1 MGNCVSLSI
10 SPDQSMTKLCQW
22 LDVKVGH
29 VQNLEKNLSALQATM
44 EELKAKRDDLSRR
57 VTREEYRG
65 LQRLSEF
72 QVWLTRVETFENEVN
87 NLLSARNVQLQ
98 RLCLFGFCSKSLI
111 ASYRYGRSVSL
122 TLREVVKLK
131 SRIFEVIVDKPQ
143 SFEVEE
149 RQLQSTIVGQKRM
162 LENAWNHLMEDRVG
176 IMGLYGMGGVGKTTL
191 LTQLNNKFSGMTC
204 GFDFVIWVVVSKE
217 LQVEKIQNEIARK
230 VGLDGGEWKQKEKSQ
245 KADVIYNF
253 LRKKRFMLFLDD
265 IWEKVDFVEIGIP
278 FPTTQN
284 QCKVAFTTRSKAIC
298 AHMGV
303 EEPMEVKCLSED
315 DAYDL
320 FQKKVGQITLRS
332 DPGIPELARKVA
344 KKCCGLPLALN
355 VVGEAMSCKRT
366 LQEWCYTIDVLTS
379 YAVEFSGM
387 KDKILPLLKYSYDN
401 LKVEEVKMCL
411 LYCALFPEDDRISKE
426 KLISLWICE
435 GIIDGSGG
443 IERAENKG
451 YEIIGILVRASLLME
466 VKWYGTKNVCM
477 HDVVREMALWIASY
491 LGAQKDAFIVRAC
504 SGLDEMPK
512 VENWNVVRRMSLIKN
527 KIHHLSGSHECLE
540 LTTLLL
546 QKANVANIS
555 SEFFKSMPRLAVL
568 DLSYNGNLFEL
579 PDGVS
584 QLVSLQYLNLS
595 YTSIRH
601 LPMGVKELK
610 QLIHLDLEETDNL
623 SNIDGILSSLANL
636 KILNLSRAGFSLDCN
651 ILAELQTLE
660 HLEVLTIEIDL
671 PPGLEQFLSSPKLT
685 CATRNLT
692 IRGMQLESSG
702 ISLPISMGS
711 LRELNIVWCTISEIK
726 MGTISKTVS
735 PLYNP
740 RTTYFSSLSKVII
753 LDCKCVKEL
762 TLLMFA
768 PNLRVLSVQFAKQL
782 EDIINKE
789 KGQQGEKSGIVPFQ
803 RLEFL
808 TLGDLPELKNIY
820 WNPLPFPCLKRVD
833 VIECPNLKKLPLN
846 SQSGKHGENGVIIR
860 YTEKEWIE
868 TMEWED
874 EATKTR
880 FLLSC
885 LHVCETANQD
895 QQPHSSVPA

>member
-1 MGNCVSLSI
+1 MKKV
-10 SPDQSMTKLCQW
+10 CQW
-22 LDVKVGH
+22 LDIQVGYVH
-29 VQNLEKNLSALQATM
+29 NLEKNLAALETTM

-57 VTREEYRG
+57 VTREEDRG

-72 QVWLTRVETFENEVN
+72 QVWLTRVETFENEAN
-87 NLLSARNVQLQ
+87 NLLSARNGQLQ
-98 RLCLFGFCSKSLI
+98 RLCLLGFCSKSLI
-111 ASYRYGRSVSL
+111 LSSRYGKSVSMN
-122 TLREVVKLK
+122 LREVEKLNSK
-131 SRIFEVIVDKPQ
+131 VFEVIVEQ
-143 SFEVEE
+143 AHTFEVEE
-149 RQLQSTIVGQKRM
+149 RQLQSTIVGQKEM

-217 LQVEKIQNEIARK
+217 LQVEKIQSEIARK
-230 VGLDGGEWKQKEKSQ
+230 VGLDGDEWKQKEKSQ

-253 LRKKRFMLFLDD
+253 LRKKRLLLFLDD
-265 IWEKVDFVEIGIP
+265 IWEKVDLVEIGIP

-284 QCKVAFTTRSKAIC
+284 RCKVAFTTRSKAIC

-401 LKVEEVKMCL
+401 LEVEQVKTCL
-411 LYCALFPEDDRISKE
+411 LYCTLFPEDDKIPKE

-451 YEIIGILVRASLLME
+451 YDIIGSLVRASLLTD
-466 VKWYGTKNVCM
+466 VKWYGTENVCM
-477 HDVVREMALWIASY
+477 HDVVREMALWIASD
-491 LGAQKDAFIVRAC
+491 LGAQKEAFIVRAGA
-504 SGLDEMPK
+504 GLSEMPK
-512 VENWNVVRRMSLIKN
+512 VENCNVVRRMSLIKN
-527 KIHHLSGSHECLE
+527 KIHHLSSSHEYLE

-546 QKANVANIS
+546 QKANLTNIS

-579 PDGVS
+579 PYGIS

-601 LPMGVKELK
+601 LSMGVQELK
-610 QLIHLDLEETDNL
+610 KLIHLDLEETDNL
-623 SNIDGILSSLANL
+623 SNIDGILSSLHNL

-651 ILAELQTLE
+651 ILEELQTLE
-660 HLEVLTIEIDL
+660 HLEILTIEIDL
-671 PPGLEQFLSSPKLT
+671 NKV
-685 CATRNLT
+685 
-692 IRGMQLESSG
+692 
-702 ISLPISMGS
+702 SMEN
-711 LRELNIVWCTISEIK
+711 LREFNIVWCSISEIK
-726 MGTISKTVS
+726 MGTICSF
-735 PLYNP
+735 LN
-740 RTTYFSSLSKVII
+740 LSKVII

-768 PNLRVLSVQFAKQL
+768 PNLRVLSVQFAKKL
-782 EDIINKE
+782 DVINKE
-789 KGQQGEKSGIVPFQ
+789 KSRHGGEKSGIVPFR

-808 TLGDLPELKNIY
+808 LLGDLPELKNIY
-820 WNPLPFPCLKRVD
+820 WNPLPFPCLKRID
-833 VIECPNLKKLPLN
+833 IIRCPNLKKLPLD
-846 SQSGKHGENGVIIR
+846 SQSGKHGGNGVIIR
-860 YTEKEWIE
+860 YTVKEWIE
-868 TMEWED
+868 TVEWID

-880 FLLSC
+880 FLRSC
-885 LHVCETANQD
+885 LHVCETPNQD
-895 QQPHSSVPA
+895 NQPHSSVPTSAEWIELRSSHLSNARLY

>member
-10 SPDQSMTKLCQW
+10 SSDQSMKKVCQW
-22 LDVKVGH
+22 LDIQVGYVH
-29 VQNLEKNLSALQATM
+29 NLEKNLTALETTM

-57 VTREEYRG
+57 VTREEDRG

-72 QVWLTRVETFENEVN
+72 QVWLTRVETFENEAN
-87 NLLSARNVQLQ
+87 NLLIARNVQLQ
-98 RLCLFGFCSKSLI
+98 RLCLLGFCSKSLI
-111 ASYRYGRSVSL
+111 LSYRYGKSVSM
-122 TLREVVKLK
+122 TLREVEKLNSK
-131 SRIFEVIVDKPQ
+131 VFEVIVEQ
-143 SFEVEE
+143 AHTFEVEE
-149 RQLQSTIVGQKRM
+149 RQLQSTIVGLKEM

-176 IMGLYGMGGVGKTTL
+176 IMGFYGMGGVGKTTL
-191 LTQLNNKFSGMTC
+191 ITQLNNKFSGMTC

-217 LQVEKIQNEIARK
+217 LQVEKIQSEIARK
-230 VGLDGGEWKQKEKSQ
+230 PKSQ

-265 IWEKVDFVEIGIP
+265 IWEKVDLVEIGIP

-284 QCKVAFTTRSKAIC
+284 RCKVAFTTRSKAIC

-344 KKCCGLPLALN
+344 KKCSGLPLALN
-355 VVGEAMSCKRT
+355 DVGEAMSCKRT

-401 LKVEEVKMCL
+401 LEVEQVKMCL
-411 LYCALFPEDDRISKE
+411 LYCALFPEDDRIPKE

-451 YEIIGILVRASLLME
+451 YDIIGSLVRASLLME

-477 HDVVREMALWIASY
+477 HDVVREMALWIASD
-491 LGAQKDAFIVRAC
+491 LGTQKEAFIVRAGV
-504 SGLDEMPK
+504 GLTEMPK
-512 VENWNVVRRMSLIKN
+512 VENCNVVRRMSLMKN
-527 KIHHLSGSHECLE
+527 KIHHLSSS
-540 LTTLLL
+540 
-546 QKANVANIS
+546 QKANLTNIS

-579 PDGVS
+579 PYGISDRIHAASIS

-601 LPMGVKELK
+601 LPRGVQELK
-610 QLIHLDLEETDNL
+610 KLIHLDLEETDNL
-623 SNIDGILSSLANL
+623 SNIDGILSSLHNL

-651 ILAELQTLE
+651 ILEELQTLE
-660 HLEVLTIEIDL
+660 HLEILTIEIDL
-671 PPGLEQFLSSPKLT
+671 QQGLQQFLSSHKLT
-685 CATRNLT
+685 RATRYLT

-702 ISLPISMGS
+702 ISLPISMEN
-711 LRELNIVWCTISEIK
+711 LREFNIVWCSISEIK
-726 MGTISKTVS
+726 MGTICMESETVS
-735 PLYNP
+735 PLDNP
-740 RTTYFSSLSKVII
+740 RTSCFLSLSKVII
-753 LDCKCVKEL
+753 LDCKCVMEL

-768 PNLRVLSVQFAKQL
+768 PNLRDLSVKSAKKL
-782 EDIINKE
+782 EDVINKE
-789 KGQQGEKSGIVPFQ
+789 KSRHGEKSGIVPFR

-808 TLGDLPELKNIY
+808 LLGDLPELKNIY
-820 WNPLPFPCLKRVD
+820 WNSLPFPCLKRMD
-833 VIECPNLKKLPLN
+833 IIRCPNLKKLPLD
-846 SQSGKHGENGVIIR
+846 SQSGKHGGNGVIIR
-860 YTEKEWIE
+860 YTVKEWIE
-868 TMEWED
+868 TVEWID

-880 FLLSC
+880 FLHSC
-885 LHVCETANQD
+885 LH
-895 QQPHSSVPA
+895 

>member
-1 MGNCVSLSI
+1 MKKV
-10 SPDQSMTKLCQW
+10 CQW
-22 LDVKVGH
+22 LDIQVGYVH
-29 VQNLEKNLSALQATM
+29 NLEKNLAALETTM

-57 VTREEYRG
+57 VTREEDRG

-72 QVWLTRVETFENEVN
+72 QVWLTRVETFENEAN
-87 NLLSARNVQLQ
+87 NLLSARNGQLQ
-98 RLCLFGFCSKSLI
+98 RLCLLGFCSKSLI
-111 ASYRYGRSVSL
+111 LSYRYGKSVSMN
-122 TLREVVKLK
+122 LREVEKLNSK
-131 SRIFEVIVDKPQ
+131 VFEVIVEQ
-143 SFEVEE
+143 AHTFEVEE
-149 RQLQSTIVGQKRM
+149 RQLQSTIVGQKEM

-217 LQVEKIQNEIARK
+217 LRVEKIQSEIAQK
-230 VGLDGGEWKQKEKSQ
+230 VGLDGDEWKQKEKSQ

-253 LRKKRFMLFLDD
+253 LRKKRLLLFLDD
-265 IWEKVDFVEIGIP
+265 IWEKVDLVEIGIP

-284 QCKVAFTTRSKAIC
+284 RCKVAFTTRSKAIC

-401 LKVEEVKMCL
+401 LEVEQVKTCL
-411 LYCALFPEDDRISKE
+411 LYCTLFPEDDKIPKE

-451 YEIIGILVRASLLME
+451 YDIIGSLVRASLLTD
-466 VKWYGTKNVCM
+466 VKWYGTENVCM
-477 HDVVREMALWIASY
+477 HDVVREMALWIASD
-491 LGAQKDAFIVRAC
+491 LGAQKEAFIVRAGA
-504 SGLDEMPK
+504 GLSEMPK
-512 VENWNVVRRMSLIKN
+512 VENCNVVRRMSLIKN
-527 KIHHLSGSHECLE
+527 KIHHLPSSQEYLE

-546 QKANVANIS
+546 EKANLTNIS

-579 PDGVS
+579 PDGIS

-601 LPMGVKELK
+601 LPRGVQELK
-610 QLIHLDLEETDNL
+610 KLIHLDLEETDNL
-623 SNIDGILSSLANL
+623 SNIDGILSSLHNL

-651 ILAELQTLE
+651 ILEELQTLE
-660 HLEVLTIEIDL
+660 HLEILTIEIDL
-671 PPGLEQFLSSPKLT
+671 QQGLEQFLSSHKLT
-685 CATRNLT
+685 PATRNLT
-692 IRGMQLESSG
+692 IRCMQLESSG
-702 ISLPISMGS
+702 ISLPISMEN
-711 LRELNIVWCTISEIK
+711 LREFNIVWCSISEIK
-726 MGTISKTVS
+726 MGTICMESKTVS
-735 PLYNP
+735 PLDNP
-740 RTTYFSSLSKVII
+740 RTSCFLSLSKVII

-782 EDIINKE
+782 EDVINKE
-789 KGQQGEKSGIVPFQ
+789 KSRHGEKSRIVPFR
-803 RLEFL
+803 RLEYL
-808 TLGDLPELKNIY
+808 LLGDLPELKNIY
-820 WNPLPFPCLKRVD
+820 WNPLPFPCLKRID
-833 VIECPNLKKLPLN
+833 IIECPNLKKLPLD
-846 SQSGKHGENGVIIR
+846 SQSGKLGGNRVIIR

-868 TMEWED
+868 TVEWED
-874 EATKTR
+874 EATKIR
-880 FLLSC
+880 FLRSC
-885 LHVCETANQD
+885 LHVCETQNQD
-895 QQPHSSVPA
+895 QQTHSSVPT

>member
-1 MGNCVSLSI
+1 MKKV
-10 SPDQSMTKLCQW
+10 CQW
-22 LDVKVGH
+22 LDIQVGYVH
-29 VQNLEKNLSALQATM
+29 NLEKNLAALETTM

-57 VTREEYRG
+57 VTREEDGG

-72 QVWLTRVETFENEVN
+72 QVWLTRVETFENEAN
-87 NLLSARNVQLQ
+87 NLLSARNGQLQ
-98 RLCLFGFCSKSLI
+98 RLCLLGFCSKSLI
-111 ASYRYGRSVSL
+111 LSYCYGKSVSMN
-122 TLREVVKLK
+122 LREVEKLNSK
-131 SRIFEVIVDKPQ
+131 VFEVIVEQ
-143 SFEVEE
+143 AHTFEVEE
-149 RQLQSTIVGQKRM
+149 RQLQSTIVGQKEM

-217 LQVEKIQNEIARK
+217 LRVEKIQSEIARK
-230 VGLDGGEWKQKEKSQ
+230 VGLDGDEWKQKEKSQ

-253 LRKKRFMLFLDD
+253 LRKKRLLLFLDD
-265 IWEKVDFVEIGIP
+265 IWEKVDLVEIGIP

-284 QCKVAFTTRSKAIC
+284 RCKVAFTTRSKAIC

-401 LKVEEVKMCL
+401 LEVEQVKTCL
-411 LYCALFPEDDRISKE
+411 LYCTLFPEDDKIPKE

-451 YEIIGILVRASLLME
+451 YDIIGSLVRASLLTD
-466 VKWYGTKNVCM
+466 VKWYGTENVCM
-477 HDVVREMALWIASY
+477 HDVVREMALWIASD
-491 LGAQKDAFIVRAC
+491 LGAQKEAFIVRAGA
-504 SGLDEMPK
+504 GLSEMPK
-512 VENWNVVRRMSLIKN
+512 VENCNVVRRMSLIKN
-527 KIHHLSGSHECLE
+527 KIHHLPSSHEYLE

-546 QKANVANIS
+546 EKANLTNIS

-579 PDGVS
+579 PDGIS

-601 LPMGVKELK
+601 LPRGVQELK
-610 QLIHLDLEETDNL
+610 KLIHLDLEETDNL
-623 SNIDGILSSLANL
+623 SNIDGILSSLHNL

-651 ILAELQTLE
+651 ILEELQTLE
-660 HLEVLTIEIDL
+660 HLEILTIEIDL
-671 PPGLEQFLSSPKLT
+671 QPV
-685 CATRNLT
+685 
-692 IRGMQLESSG
+692 
-702 ISLPISMGS
+702 SMEN
-711 LRELNIVWCTISEIK
+711 LREFNIVWCSISEIK
-726 MGTISKTVS
+726 
-735 PLYNP
+735 NP
-740 RTTYFSSLSKVII
+740 RTTCFLNLSKVII

-782 EDIINKE
+782 EDVINKE
-789 KGQQGEKSGIVPFQ
+789 KGRQGEKSGIVPFR

-808 TLGDLPELKNIY
+808 SLSDLPEMRNIY
-820 WNPLPFPCLKRVD
+820 WNPLPFPCLKRID
-833 VIECPNLKKLPLN
+833 INRCPNLKKLPLD
-846 SQSGKHGENGVIIR
+846 SQSGKLGGNGVIIR
-860 YTEKEWIE
+860 YTVKEWIE
-868 TMEWED
+868 AVEWID

-880 FLLSC
+880 FLRSC
-885 LHVCETANQD
+885 LHICETPNQD
-895 QQPHSSVPA
+895 NQPHSSVPT